1 MKAQSGSVTLTLM
14 TVLMVLL
21 AFIAMALDLSRL
33 YLARGTLQTA
43 ADAAALAG
51 ARQLDNTITGSLNA
65 VLEAQAVLSRY
76 HLVLEQNMPLDPSQA
91 TFRLGTCA
99 NANSA
104 SSALRGGSVTALHW
118 SPMAPE
124 CVFVGA
130 TNNSASTGVL
140 DATGLQYLE
149 VDTGAQSALTPY
161 FAQVFN
167 LLGMASPAALTPFG
181 YAVAGYAPP
190 TSPLLYR

>member
-1 MKAQSGSVTLTLM
+1 MKKQSGSVTLTLM

-51 ARQLDNTITGSLNA
+51 ARQLDNTVTGTLNA

-76 HLVLEQNMPLDPSQA
+76 HLALEQNAPIDPGQA
-91 TFRLGTCA
+91 TFRLGPCA

-104 SSALRGGSVTALHW
+104 TSALRGGSVSALHW
-118 SPMAPE
+118 SPQSSE
-124 CVFVGA
+124 CTFVGA
-130 TNNSASTGVL
+130 TSNSVNTGVV
-140 DATGLQYLE
+140 DASGLQYLE
-149 VDTGAQSALTPY
+149 VDTGTQSALSPY
-161 FAQVFN
+161 FAQAFN
-167 LLGMASPAALTPFG
+167 LLGMASPASLTPFG
-181 YAVAGYAPP
+181 YAVAGYVSP
-190 TSPLLYR
+190 TPPLLYR

>member
-1 MKAQSGSVTLTLM
+1 MSRQSGTVTLTLM
-14 TVLMVLL
+14 TVLMVLV

-51 ARQLDNTITGSLNA
+51 ARQLDNTVTGTLNA
-65 VLEAQAVLSRY
+65 VLEAQAVLAQY
-76 HLVLEQNMPLDPSQA
+76 HLVLEQNAPLDPGQA

-104 SSALRGGSVTALHW
+104 NSALRGGSVTALHW
-118 SPMAPE
+118 SPLVPDCA
-124 CVFVGA
+124 FVGA
-130 TNNSASTGVL
+130 TNNSASTGVV

-149 VDTGAQSALTPY
+149 VDTGAQAALTPY
-161 FAQVFN
+161 FAQVFS
-167 LLGMASPAALTPFG
+167 LLGMASPAAMTPFG
-181 YAVAGYAPP
+181 YAVAGYVPPAP
-190 TSPLLYR
+190 PLLYR

>member
-21 AFIAMALDLSRL
+21 AFMAMALDLSRL

-76 HLVLEQNMPLDPSQA
+76 RLVLEQNTPLDPSQA
-91 TFRLGTCA
+91 TFRLGSCA

-104 SSALRGGSVTALHW
+104 TSALRGGSVTARHW
-118 SPMAPE
+118 SAETPE
-124 CVFVGA
+124 CAFVGA
-130 TNNSASTGVL
+130 TGDSASTGVV
-140 DATGLQYLE
+140 DANGLQYLE
-149 VDTGAQSALTPY
+149 VDTGAQAALSPY
-161 FAQVFN
+161 FAQAFN
-167 LLGMASPAALTPFG
+167 LLGLASPASLTPFG
-181 YAVAGYAPP
+181 YAVAGYVPP
-190 TSPLLYR
+190 TPPLLYR

>member
-1 MKAQSGSVTLTLM
+1 MKTQSGSVTLILM

-33 YLARGTLQTA
+33 YVARGTLQTA

-51 ARQLDNTITGSLNA
+51 ARQLDNTVAGTLNA

-76 HLVLEQNMPLDPSQA
+76 HLALEQNVRLDPGQA
-91 TFRLGTCA
+91 TFRLGACA
-99 NANSA
+99 NGNRAT
-104 SSALRGGSVTALHW
+104 SALRGGSVTALHW
-118 SPMAPE
+118 SPLAPD
-124 CVFVGA
+124 CAFVGA
-130 TNNSASTGVL
+130 TSNSASTGVV
-140 DATGLQYLE
+140 DATGLRYLE
-149 VDTGAQSALTPY
+149 VDTGMQAALIPY

-181 YAVAGYAPP
+181 YAVAGYASP